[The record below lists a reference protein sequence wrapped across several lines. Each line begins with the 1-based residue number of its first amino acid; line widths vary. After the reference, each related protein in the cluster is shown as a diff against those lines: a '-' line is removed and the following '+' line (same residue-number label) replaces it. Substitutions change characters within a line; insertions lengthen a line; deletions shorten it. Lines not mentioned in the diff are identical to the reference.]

1 MDKTQIEKNVRA
13 FILSYC
19 NLKEF
24 PTGLEFIVP
33 RMVEED
39 YNRQGAE
46 GKLKKPTQ
54 GLLLELARLQ
64 ELTETE
70 QPIEVIEQINNIT
83 TRVFNRNMN
92 GRTFTEAEVAEML
105 DFETAMYVLQDY
117 LQHTYKRL
125 GE

>member
-1 MDKTQIEKNVRA
+1 MIDLSRGIEKPYEIKLEDKTV
-13 FILSYC
+13 L
-19 NLKEF
+19 
-24 PTGLEFIVP
+24 
-33 RMVEED
+33 
-39 YNRQGAE
+39 
-46 GKLKKPTQ
+46 KLKKPTQ

-64 ELTETE
+64 ELTE
-70 QPIEVIEQINNIT
+70 T